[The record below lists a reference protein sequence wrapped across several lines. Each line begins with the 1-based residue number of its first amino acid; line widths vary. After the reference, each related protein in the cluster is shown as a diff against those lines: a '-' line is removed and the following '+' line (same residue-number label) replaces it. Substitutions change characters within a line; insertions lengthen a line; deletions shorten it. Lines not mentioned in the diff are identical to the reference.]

1 MITHSSL
8 VNVVKIIILYKF
20 VPIEIFQPRS
30 SFLCS
35 ERYLGGV
42 CLRVGGGGL
51 RATESPLVAN
61 VFGGERIRQLER
73 RRSTQSPSLSALRGR
88 SSGHPRPLAP
98 HRPQHAPAVRAAH
111 ERPRT
116 SPNGQQGPTRRRH
129 DAAVHGHA
137 GEHGAAEDG
146 SAATPA
152 SWSRLNL
159 SESVHCGQTS
169 LPT

>member
-1 MITHSSL
+1 MRDLYKHLLTQPIVSFFKSQAHDGRWRGYRLITHSSL

-42 CLRVGGGGL
+42 GLRVGGGGL

-73 RRSTQSPSLSALRGR
+73 RRST
-88 SSGHPRPLAP
+88 
-98 HRPQHAPAVRAAH
+98 
-111 ERPRT
+111 
-116 SPNGQQGPTRRRH
+116 
-129 DAAVHGHA
+129 
-137 GEHGAAEDG
+137 
-146 SAATPA
+146 
-152 SWSRLNL
+152 
-159 SESVHCGQTS
+159 
-169 LPT
+169 